1 MKEMHIIKGIR
12 WLFNKSGIE
21 FRWFQKYKKDH
32 ALLQSGLK
40 RLTQLEQQYK
50 EEHQQALQYQNHIHQ
65 ELQRLTKMFIEKE
78 INDMRWEIIHF
89 ASAIA
94 EGRPCNQDSYQHCLH
109 VFEKYKKILQE
120 NNMTNGEVDI
130 SMDIIQTS
138 YKKKLIDG
146 F

>member
-1 MKEMHIIKGIR
+1 MHIIKGIR

-109 VFEKYKKILQE
+109 VFEKYKKILLE